1 MPYALFAILL
11 LIAPRGTFA
20 LTWDFDDG
28 STYGWT
34 ARATTL
40 YINVEGINAPL
51 HSEVVDGVWRMAL
64 VPGQRPMVQLISPV
78 IGEDSAL
85 FDRLTLRLRFIH
97 HSPIEGVFWM
107 HWSNVKYNRRT
118 DFNVNEARFSEE
130 RRQRYPIEWEDITID
145 LRALAEAGPAVRD
158 YPATWQDTLF
168 NFHITMWGSR
178 DADNYPT
185 FLEID
190 SIQLTGAEELARGE
204 LSPRDIAVELGPPGA
219 LFAEPDFFSLG
230 GPIGTPDSD
239 VSRGA
244 VGDIDGDG
252 DADLVVAWERNIDR
266 EKQIEQ
272 VGWIVASNNGL
283 GRFEPTQEITLSTIS
298 TFSRYSI
305 PLIDLR
311 GSDFDGDGLLDL
323 VVNEGRSVEVW
334 YNWGDGFD
342 PILQLSEVWLLGLA
356 DGDGDGDADL
366 VVMEHDGASYYA
378 TLWINDGYG
387 FVSSDRFGLDSE
399 EDHFPILRAGQPL
412 GQAAILFW
420 FPPCSQRLC
429 KPQFWQLTRPW
440 AAVQEPPLA
449 VEAPIRPSAL
459 HLLADFDGD
468 GTVDL
473 LGSPE
478 HIEMPFLGRNNYG
491 LALWR
496 MDASGG
502 WTRDSLLDWKGL
514 SPHIATASDLNGDGL
529 LDVAMV
535 AGNLP
540 VGPALMVWL
549 GQRNDIPAFEG
560 YYPLL
565 GEGNEILTGDV
576 NGDGD
581 TDLVVLGKSPA
592 SNDGGVFVLLNQGTP
607 ATAVAAD
614 TATPTAFTLGAN
626 YPNPF
631 NPATTIPLV
640 VPTGAKNVDL
650 TIYNMLGQPMR
661 QVWTG
666 PLAAG
671 EHELTWD
678 GRDAQGQPV
687 AAGVYLYRVQVD
699 EQTHTRKMVKL
710 E

>member
-1 MPYALFAILL
+1 MRYTLLAILL
-11 LIAPRGTFA
+11 LVAPRGAVA

-40 YINVEGINAPL
+40 YINVEGVNAPL
-51 HSEVVDGVWRMAL
+51 HSEVVDGVWRIAL

-85 FDRLTLRLRFIH
+85 FDRLTLRMRLIH
-97 HSPIEGVFWM
+97 HSPIEGFLWM

-118 DFNVNEARFSEE
+118 DFNVNEARFREE
-130 RRQRYPIEWEDITID
+130 RRQLYPIEWEDITVD
-145 LRALAEAGPAVRD
+145 LRALAAAGPAVRD

-168 NFHITMWGSR
+168 NFHLTMWGSR
-178 DADNYPT
+178 DVDNYPT

-190 SIQLTGAEELARGE
+190 SIQLTGAEELAQGE
-204 LSPRDIAVELGPPGA
+204 LSPRDIAVEVGPPGT
-219 LFAEPDFFSLG
+219 LFAAPDFFSLG
-230 GPIGTPDSD
+230 GPIGSRLD

-244 VGDIDGDG
+244 VGDVDGDG
-252 DADLVVAWERNIDR
+252 DADLVVAWDR
-266 EKQIEQ
+266 YMDRKEH
-272 VGWIVASNNGL
+272 VGWIVASNDGL
-283 GRFEPTQEITLSTIS
+283 GRFEPTREITLSATTYRNYAPSIS
-298 TFSRYSI
+298 
-305 PLIDLR
+305 LR

-323 VVNEGRSVEVW
+323 VVAEGPSVELW
-334 YNWGDGFD
+334 YNWGDEFD
-342 PILQLSEVWLLGLA
+342 PILQLSEVRLLGLA
-356 DGDGDGDADL
+356 DGDGDGDLDL
-366 VVMEHDGASYYA
+366 LVWEYDGASYYV

-387 FVSSDRFGLDSE
+387 FVSSDRFALDSK

-412 GQAAILFW
+412 GEAAILFW
-420 FPPCSQRLC
+420 FPPCRQRLC
-429 KPQFWQLTRPW
+429 NPQPWQLTRPW

-449 VEAPIRPSAL
+449 VETPIRPSAL
-459 HLLADFDGD
+459 DLIADFDGD

-478 HIEMPFLGRNNYG
+478 RIETYFGNDGYG

-502 WTRDSLLDWKGL
+502 WTRDSLLDWKVRP
-514 SPHIATASDLNGDGL
+514 SDDAIASDLNGDGL

-549 GQRNDIPAFEG
+549 GQPNDIPAFEG

-565 GEGNEILTGDV
+565 GEGGQILTGDV

-581 TDLVVLGKSPA
+581 TDLVVLGKSPG
-592 SNDGGVFVLLNQGTP
+592 SDHGGVFVFKNQGTP
-607 ATAVAAD
+607 ATAVAAE

-640 VPTGAKNVDL
+640 VPAGAKNVTL
-650 TIYNMLGQPMR
+650 TIYNVLGQPMR
-661 QVWTG
+661 QLWTG
-666 PLAAG
+666 PLSAG
-671 EHELTWD
+671 EHALTWD
-678 GRDAQGQPV
+678 GRDAQGHPV
-687 AAGVYLYRVQVD
+687 AAGVYVYRLQVD
-699 EQTHTRKMVKL
+699 EQTRTRKMVKI